1 MQNQF
6 GFLIDKET
14 TPQPRQF
21 KVLLIG
27 DTCTDRYV
35 YGRVTRISP
44 EAPVPVMVYDRV
56 ETARG
61 MAWNVRENLLSFGDD
76 VYMMTHEA
84 KITKTRYVD
93 SKSNQQIMRL
103 DENDEAED
111 FGWDLPK
118 EKFDAMVISDY
129 NKGFLS
135 QEKIQELVDWFDGP
149 VFIDSKK
156 TVLPTTCYLKIND
169 REAQLLEGEYPNLIV
184 TKGSE
189 GCTYNGRTF
198 PGIKVPVFD
207 VAGAGDTFLAALV
220 HFYLLLGT
228 VDRAIPYANKAA
240 AIAVTHFGTYV
251 LSKDDVNEIR
261 C

>member
-1 MQNQF
+1 M
-6 GFLIDKET
+6 IDKET

-156 TVLPTTCYLKIND
+156 TNLPKKCYIKI
-169 REAQLLEGEYPNLIV
+169 
-184 TKGSE
+184 
-189 GCTYNGRTF
+189 
-198 PGIKVPVFD
+198 IK
-207 VAGAGDTFLAALV
+207 
-220 HFYLLLGT
+220 
-228 VDRAIPYANKAA
+228 
-240 AIAVTHFGTYV
+240 
-251 LSKDDVNEIR
+251 S
-261 C
+261 

>member
-1 MQNQF
+1 MQKKF
-6 GFLIDKET
+6 GFSIESET
-14 TPQPRQF
+14 IQPPKQF

-27 DTCTDRYV
+27 DSCTDKYV

-56 ETARG
+56 ETAHG
-61 MAWNVRENLLSFGDD
+61 MAYNVRENLLSFGDE
-76 VYMMTHEA
+76 VYLMTNES

-103 DENDEAED
+103 DENDTAEE
-111 FGWDLPK
+111 FSWDLPK
-118 EKFDAMVISDY
+118 ERFDAMVISDY

-135 QEKIQELVDWFDGP
+135 EEKINELVKWFQGP
-149 VFIDSKK
+149 IFIDSKK
-156 TVLPTTCYLKIND
+156 KNLPKNCFIKIND
-169 REAQLLEGEYPNLIV
+169 KEAQDLEGEYPHLII

-189 GCTYNGRTF
+189 GCVYDGRSF
-198 PGIKVPVFD
+198 PGVKVPVFD

-228 VDRAIPYANKAA
+228 IDRAIPYANMAA
-240 AIAVTHFGTYV
+240 SIAVTHFGTYV
-251 LSKDDVNEIR
+251 LNSNDINDIR
-261 C
+261 V

>member
-14 TPQPRQF
+14 TPQPKQF

-27 DTCTDRYV
+27 DTCTDKYV
-35 YGRVTRISP
+35 YGTVTRISP

-56 ETARG
+56 ETAKG
-61 MAWNVRENLLSFGDD
+61 MAHNVRENIMSFGDE
-76 VYMMTHEA
+76 VYMMTHESQ
-84 KITKTRYVD
+84 ITKTRYVD

-111 FGWDLPK
+111 FGWELPT
-118 EKFDAMVISDY
+118 EKFDVMVISDY

-135 QEKIQELVDWFDGP
+135 EEKIEELVKWFNGP

-156 TVLPTTCYLKIND
+156 TRLPKQCFIKIND
-169 REAQLLEGEYPNLIV
+169 REAQKLEGDYANLIV
-184 TKGSE
+184 TKGSQ
-189 GCTYNGRTF
+189 GCTWNGRSF
-198 PGIKVPVFD
+198 PGINVPVFD

-228 VDRAIPYANKAA
+228 IDRAIPYANKAA

-251 LSKDDVNEIR
+251 LSKDDINEIR

>member
-6 GFLIDKET
+6 GFSIDKET
-14 TPQPRQF
+14 TPQPKQF

-27 DTCTDRYV
+27 DSCTDKYV
-35 YGRVTRISP
+35 YGKVTRISP

-56 ETARG
+56 ETAHG
-61 MAWNVRENLLSFGDD
+61 MAYNVRENLLSFGDN
-76 VYMMTHEA
+76 VFLMTNES

-135 QEKIQELVDWFDGP
+135 EEKIQELVDWFDGP

-156 TVLPTTCYLKIND
+156 TNLPKKCYIKIND
-169 REAQLLEGEYPNLIV
+169 KEAKELKGDYPHLIV
-184 TKGSE
+184 TKGSK

-207 VAGAGDTFLAALV
+207 VAGAGDTFLSALV

-228 VDRAIPYANKAA
+228 IDRAIPYANKAA

-251 LSKDDVNEIR
+251 LSKDDVNNIR
-261 C
+261 I